1 MDRSCLL
8 CIGNKEHLDRLILNR
23 QNSNKKDYMNYLYC
37 IPIKDYV
44 YQSALH
50 LSKLDELKGV
60 LPENETLHTGYSGE
74 ECRRL
79 LLENK
84 LEDKWVICGI
94 EFPGCGYLTYDI
106 VFPQGRCEKGETSR
120 ETAIREFMEET
131 GIQIDYSSSTNVK
144 FLGFVGVKKEMSV
157 YMYEITEQSCDKNS
171 ENSDKN
177 YKNSQNSDKNK
188 IEIKS

>member
-8 CIGNKEHLDRLILNR
+8 CIGYKEQLDELISTR
-23 QNSNKKDYMNYLYC
+23 QHSNKKDYMNYLFR

-44 YQSALH
+44 YQSAAN
-50 LSKLDELKGV
+50 LSNLVEIKSI

-120 ETAIREFMEET
+120 ETAIREFAEET
-131 GIQIDYSSSTNVK
+131 GIQLQPSVSSIK

-157 YMYEITEQSCDKNS
+157 YMYELPNKN
-171 ENSDKN
+171 
-177 YKNSQNSDKNK
+177 
-188 IEIKS
+188 